1 MQHGLRLTL
10 RRSTAVGSRPFARTF
25 AKKAPVPF
33 HYEPVF
39 QDAVEDDTQ
48 YRCLTTDYV
57 STIEVDGK
65 TVLKVDPEGLRLLS
79 KTAMNDISHLL
90 RPAHLKQLASILDDP
105 EASANDRFV
114 ALELLK
120 AVWCAGPGPQN
131 LEFRVAPQ
139 ACFKDCSRPS
149 GIACSKCY
157 DAISMCVHKHESSL
171 QYRFNRPLCSIWQGG
186 CSIVCCGGSCGS
198 SGFAGLPWILKQC
211 AQLSYSENLDHVMWL
226 RMQLVLHPG
235 SGLYSKNRIS
245 VDRHT
250 RFDLMISG
258 NISGI
263 LLVSIC

>member
-1 MQHGLRLTL
+1 M
-10 RRSTAVGSRPFARTF
+10 GSRPFARTF

-120 AVWCAGPGPQN
+120 AVWCAGPGPQKSCGLPLRLALKTAQGPRGLPAASATTPAVCASIN
-131 LEFRVAPQ
+131 TRA
-139 ACFKDCSRPS
+139 
-149 GIACSKCY
+149 ACSTDSTDHSAAFGKV
-157 DAISMCVHKHESSL
+157 AA
-171 QYRFNRPLCSIWQGG
+171 PLS
-186 CSIVCCGGSCGS
+186 VAAVAAAAAALLAFLGS
-198 SGFAGLPWILKQC
+198 
-211 AQLSYSENLDHVMWL
+211 
-226 RMQLVLHPG
+226 
-235 SGLYSKNRIS
+235 
-245 VDRHT
+245 
-250 RFDLMISG
+250 
-258 NISGI
+258 
-263 LLVSIC
+263 